1 MRANVITKYGI
12 NADNIN
18 KKKKKVAKKVAKYYT
33 Y

>member
-18 KKKKKVAKKVAKYYT
+18 KKKKVAKKVAKYYT